1 MKAEKRF
8 AIARK
13 LVRFLICPL
22 CPIRFTGT
30 ENLPQEG
37 PVILCANH
45 ESLLDPIAIGY
56 ALRRPVSYMAKK
68 ELFKVPLLG
77 SLLRSMCALPVDRG
91 AGDMAAIRASLQAL
105 KEGMVFGIFPQG
117 TRSFKQRLPFQSG
130 VSVIALRSGAPV
142 VPVLVGSRARLFRPL
157 RLVFGVPVDLADF
170 AGPTTKEKLEQATRR
185 IEAAVFSLRP

>member
-77 SLLRSMCALPVDRG
+77 SLLRSMCALPV
-91 AGDMAAIRASLQAL
+91 
-105 KEGMVFGIFPQG
+105 
-117 TRSFKQRLPFQSG
+117 
-130 VSVIALRSGAPV
+130 